1 MNHLTNNQYLTNI
14 YQILILHRE
23 KKSMDHLTNNQY
35 LTNIYQILILN
46 QEKKIYGT
54 INEQSVSHKYLS
66 NTDSPS
72 REKNSMDHLTN
83 NQCLNQEKKFYE
95 SLDE

>member
-1 MNHLTNNQYLTNI
+1 
-14 YQILILHRE
+14 
-23 KKSMDHLTNNQY
+23 MDHLTNNQC
-35 LTNIYQILILN
+35 LN
-46 QEKKIYGT
+46 QEKKIYGSLD
-54 INEQSVSHKYLS
+54 EQSVSHKYLS
-66 NTDSPS
+66 NTDSQS